1 METGGVAVGRSE
13 IATSSLEWLSI
24 SLLEWYRIYLLDI
37 RTKQLTDLA
46 DVVWCHYSIVR
57 ISYKS
62 LLTTHRPLHCIHI
75 LNQTSSLSSHSFDYR
90 HRGSIRLLHFG
101 NYIVLGETS
110 CDIGSACWYREG
122 AGHAVAE
129 VTIVASA

>member
-1 METGGVAVGRSE
+1 M
-13 IATSSLEWLSI
+13 
-24 SLLEWYRIYLLDI
+24 
-37 RTKQLTDLA
+37 KQLTDLA

-101 NYIVLGETS
+101 NYIVLGERPAATL
-110 CDIGSACWYREG
+110 
-122 AGHAVAE
+122 E
-129 VTIVASA
+129 VHVGTGKELVTPLQKLLS

>member
-37 RTKQLTDLA
+37 RMKQLTDLA

-75 LNQTSSLSSHSFDYR
+75 LNQTSSLSSPTHSTTGTAAPL
-90 HRGSIRLLHFG
+90 GSSTSATISFWVRPAATLEVHVGTGKELVTPLQKLL
-101 NYIVLGETS
+101 S
-110 CDIGSACWYREG
+110 
-122 AGHAVAE
+122 
-129 VTIVASA
+129 